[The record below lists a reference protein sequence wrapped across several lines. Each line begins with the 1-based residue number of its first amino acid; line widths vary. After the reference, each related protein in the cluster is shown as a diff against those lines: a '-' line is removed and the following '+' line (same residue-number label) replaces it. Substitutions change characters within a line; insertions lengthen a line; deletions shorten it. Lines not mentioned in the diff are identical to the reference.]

1 MAGNLLQRTALW
13 MYRHADRSGV
23 LANRPARRLFEFA
36 YGRYKRHVEDP
47 FYNLARRHP
56 ELFAG
61 GHILD
66 VGANIGYTTVVF
78 AAVIQPGFQI
88 WAFEPASD
96 NVRQLQSLVDERQL
110 QSIVSVRRAA
120 VSDRSGTTDLV
131 LNPDNPAD
139 HRLPSL
145 PAFAPA
151 NRHTERVRVTTIDD
165 EVKAG
170 CRAPVSFIK
179 IDVQGCELSVCRGMA
194 TTLDDNPS
202 AAVAVEFAPALMRTY
217 GDDPD
222 DLPRFFAN
230 RAYEAFRLTQR
241 GEIEPMGAE
250 GFHAQLSSRGYID
263 VLFARRRR
271 EPRS

>member
-1 MAGNLLQRTALW
+1 MAGNLLQRVALW
-13 MYRHADRSGV
+13 MYRRAERSGV
-23 LANRPARRLFEFA
+23 LANRPGRRLYEIA

-66 VGANIGYTTVVF
+66 VGANIGYTTVIF
-78 AAVIQPGFQI
+78 ATVIQPGFQV

-96 NVRQLQSLVDERQL
+96 NLRRLQSVIDQRRL

-139 HRLPSL
+139 HRLPAL
-145 PAFAPA
+145 PGSAPA
-151 NRHTERVRVTTIDD
+151 VRPTQRVAVTTIDD
-165 EVKAG
+165 EVQARG
-170 CRAPVSFIK
+170 ITPVSFIK
-179 IDVQGCELSVCRGMA
+179 IDVQGCELRVCRGMTA
-194 TTLDDNPS
+194 TLDDNPA
-202 AAVAVEFAPALMRTY
+202 AAVAVEFSPELMRTY
-217 GDDPD
+217 GDDPE
-222 DLPRFFAN
+222 DLPRFFAG

-241 GEIEPMGAE
+241 GDLEPMDAAAFRGR
-250 GFHAQLSSRGYID
+250 LPSRGYID
-263 VLFARRRR
+263 VLFTRRRG
-271 EPRS
+271 EQRS